1 MRGTQ
6 VTLAEFFQGH
16 PESRRLYSRLWQM
29 LARLG
34 KVEPRV
40 TRSQIAFRR
49 RKTFAWAWIPARY
62 LKGKVAP
69 LVLTIV
75 RRNRDPSAR
84 WKEVVEVTP
93 GRFMHH
99 LELNSSRDLDTQVSA
114 WLREAWEEAA

>member
-1 MRGTQ
+1 MRGTL
-6 VTLAEFFQGH
+6 VTLAEFFEGYA
-16 PESRRLYSRLWQM
+16 ESRRLYSRLWQM

-34 KVEPRV
+34 KVKPRV

-49 RKTFAWAWIPARY
+49 RKAFAWAWIPGRY

-75 RRNRDPSAR
+75 RRDRDPSAR

-93 GRFMHH
+93 GCFMHH
-99 LELNSSRDLDTQVSA
+99 LELNSSRDLDAQVRA
-114 WLREAWEEAA
+114 WLGEAWEDAA